1 MEDPLPAPSIKRYS
15 LLNTLHSRKRKQFI
29 ALVLCFFLGL
39 TLIVCP
45 YMDGMEG
52 KPGVWILK
60 LNSNLTQAP
69 RGVFFGALAVLP
81 QKSYLESVLSP
92 QMWESTN
99 VITKVPIQNSK
110 HWLIRVWYGSSY
122 V

>member
-1 MEDPLPAPSIKRYS
+1 MEDPLPAPSIKQYS
-15 LLNTLHSRKRKQFI
+15 LLNTLYHRKRKQFVAI
-29 ALVLCFFLGL
+29 IVCLFLGL

-45 YMDGMEG
+45 YMGVIEG

-60 LNSNLTQAP
+60 LNSSLTQAP

-81 QKSYLESVLSP
+81 QRTYLESVLSP

-99 VITKVPIQNSK
+99 EVTEMSIQNK
-110 HWLIRVWYGSSY
+110 HWLIMVWYGSSY

>member
-1 MEDPLPAPSIKRYS
+1 MEDPLPACSIKQYS
-15 LLNTLHSRKRKQFI
+15 IDHLRRKQFI
-29 ALVLCFFLGL
+29 AIVVCLFLGL

-45 YMDGMEG
+45 YMGAIDG

-60 LNSNLTQAP
+60 LNSSLTQAP
-69 RGVFFGALAVLP
+69 RGVFFGALGVLP
-81 QKSYLESVLSP
+81 QKTYLESVLTP

-99 VITKVPIQNSK
+99 GVTEVSIQNRR
-110 HWLIRVWYGSSY
+110 HWLIMVWHGSSY